1 MEYSRLDF
9 TAAGAA
15 NDFCSYIFEPY
26 FRKKNILSTI
36 FSHAAVTTLILFLI
50 IILPCFVRTPLQSTQ
65 KLATELHLADL
76 KNKKREGCQE
86 PPREIPPMTKVMQRR
101 PDRQRQSRTQGIPW
115 TCSSICPKTKICL
128 SAVYYIMPFTNSF
141 DINRG
146 LSPTTF
152 L

>member
-15 NDFCSYIFEPY
+15 NDFCSYIFESY

-76 KNKKREGCQE
+76 KNKKKGGMPGATTGDPTHDKGHVEKTCQAKAE
-86 PPREIPPMTKVMQRR
+86 Q
-101 PDRQRQSRTQGIPW
+101 DSRDSLDLLEHLPQNQNLSV
-115 TCSSICPKTKICL
+115 CCL
-128 SAVYYIMPFTNSF
+128 LYYAFHQF
-141 DINRG
+141 
-146 LSPTTF
+146 F
-152 L
+152 